1 MHELT
6 INLRP
11 SDKEPLYEQI
21 YTYIKDEIRAGRI
34 LCKEKLPSTRALSSY
49 LEVSRSTVE
58 LAYEQLL
65 SEGYIE
71 SVPYRGFFV
80 AQVDEL
86 YHLEA
91 ERKKDSF
98 LEKKEESRE
107 QMEINGEKKIKY
119 DFTPNGVDL
128 KKFSL

>member
-6 INLRP
+6 INLQP
-11 SDKEPLYEQI
+11 SDKAPLYEQI
-21 YTYIKDEIRAGRI
+21 YTYIKDEIRAGKI
-34 LCKEKLPSTRALSSY
+34 QCKEKLPSTRALSSY

-91 ERKKDSF
+91 ERKRDPF
-98 LEKKEESRE
+98 WEKKGESDGQTE
-107 QMEINGEKKIKY
+107 PKGEKRI
-119 DFTPNGVDL
+119 
-128 KKFSL
+128 

>member
-65 SEGYIE
+65 SEGQRAGAASHSCRPE
-71 SVPYRGFFV
+71 TGAPFSVTVSSARTISS
-80 AQVDEL
+80 
-86 YHLEA
+86 
-91 ERKKDSF
+91 RK
-98 LEKKEESRE
+98 
-107 QMEINGEKKIKY
+107 G
-119 DFTPNGVDL
+119 
-128 KKFSL
+128 